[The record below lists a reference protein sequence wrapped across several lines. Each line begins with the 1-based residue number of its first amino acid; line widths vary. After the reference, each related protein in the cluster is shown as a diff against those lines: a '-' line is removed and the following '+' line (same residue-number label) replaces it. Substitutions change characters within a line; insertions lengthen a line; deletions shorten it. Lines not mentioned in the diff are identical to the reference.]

1 MQARLLRI
9 DADNAARVA
18 ELEAEMQA
26 RLLRIDADNAAR
38 VAELE
43 AEVAEL
49 EHELERTEAPA
60 RGRHRMGSGRGPPP
74 PAELPALYAAFI
86 DRFRGSRPAIIERV
100 RTYLPVVQAVGAGT
114 AQRPVLDLA
123 CGRGEWLEV
132 LHEAQLHARGVD
144 DNPVL
149 IEHCRASGFEVAGG
163 DLLDY
168 LRAAADASY
177 GAVTALHVAEH
188 LGFTALIA
196 VLDEI
201 VRVLAPGGVAIFESP
216 NAYNLLVGACTFHID
231 PTHHQPLAPDLL
243 RLSRR
248 GARADPGRDPPPA
261 PLAGAA
267 GAAEERSRT
276 AAPARPTSRSL

>member
-1 MQARLLRI
+1 
-9 DADNAARVA
+9 
-18 ELEAEMQA
+18 
-26 RLLRIDADNAAR
+26 
-38 VAELE
+38 
-43 AEVAEL
+43 
-49 EHELERTEAPA
+49 
-60 RGRHRMGSGRGPPP
+60 
-74 PAELPALYAAFI
+74 LYAAFI
-86 DRFRGSRPAIIERV
+86 DRFRGSRAAIIERV

-132 LHEAQLHARGVD
+132 LREAQLHARGVD

-188 LGFTALIA
+188 LSFTALIT

-216 NAYNLLVGACTFHID
+216 NAYNLLVGACTFHVD

-243 RLSRR
+243 HFLAEARGLTRVEIRPLPRSPALPALPDDAPELLRRLAPHLAASEDYAVIGYRNDEDERVVASRAKEPPRRSRR
-248 GARADPGRDPPPA
+248 SKKR
-261 PLAGAA
+261 
-267 GAAEERSRT
+267 E
-276 AAPARPTSRSL
+276 